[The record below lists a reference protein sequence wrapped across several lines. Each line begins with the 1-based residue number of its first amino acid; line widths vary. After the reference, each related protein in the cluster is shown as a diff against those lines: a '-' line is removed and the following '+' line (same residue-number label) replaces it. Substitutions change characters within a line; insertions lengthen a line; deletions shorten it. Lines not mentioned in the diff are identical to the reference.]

1 MLTRHT
7 ARELV
12 LQALFNVDF
21 NIGLDV
27 DFSTVFKNVY
37 ETFYKEKD
45 KKGKKDNFAFDLFTG
60 ILAKKEE
67 IDKII
72 EESSNDWSIKK
83 TAVVDRNIL
92 RIGLFEM
99 FYTDS
104 VPAKVAINEAI
115 ELARTFGH
123 KNSYKFIAGVLGNV
137 YDKSGLK
144 QKKETK

>member
-21 NIGLDV
+21 NIGLSV
-27 DFSTVFKNVY
+27 DSKDVFKNVY
-37 ETFYKEKD
+37 ETFYQDKD
-45 KKGKKDNFAFDLFTG
+45 QKGKKDQFAFDLYTG
-60 ILAKKEE
+60 VLAKKEE
-67 IDKII
+67 IDKMI

-83 TAVVDRNIL
+83 TAIVDRNIL

-99 FYTDS
+99 FYVDS

-137 YDKSGLK
+137 YEKSGLK
-144 QKKETK
+144 QQKVK